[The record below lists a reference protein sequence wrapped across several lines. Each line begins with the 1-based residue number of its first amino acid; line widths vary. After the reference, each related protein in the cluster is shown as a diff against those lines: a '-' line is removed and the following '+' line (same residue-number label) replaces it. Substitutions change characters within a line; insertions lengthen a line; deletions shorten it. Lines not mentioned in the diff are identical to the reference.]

1 MLTITKEFS
10 FHAAH
15 RLRLRTLS
23 EEQNHAVYG
32 DCARL
37 HGHTYRLHVILEGRP
52 DATGMILHFSELKR
66 IVEDEVLGRYDHADL
81 SELPEY
87 QDVPATAENMAE
99 HIFTVLD
106 CALSSD
112 RYRLRQVTVF
122 ETATAWATRTRE
134 ADHA

>member
-23 EEQNHAVYG
+23 EEENRAVYG
-32 DCARL
+32 DCAKL
-37 HGHTYRLHVILEGRP
+37 HGHTYRLQVTLEGSP
-52 DATGMILHFSELKR
+52 DTTGMILHFSELKR
-66 IVEDEVLGRYDHADL
+66 IVQGEVLDRYDHADL

-87 QDVPATAENMAE
+87 QDVPTTAENMAE
-99 HIFTVLD
+99 HIFTGLD
-106 CALSSD
+106 RALSSD